1 MINAFFPLQLYGVDW
16 DGPLSPE
23 ENAIEVPDTRSPV
36 SNSDYAL
43 LIGEVSPLNDTT
55 IHGIDLYERTV
66 QFVTSRIQR

>member
-43 LIGEVSPLNDTT
+43 LIREVSPLNDTT

>member
-1 MINAFFPLQLYGVDW
+1 MNQAELQLYGVDW

-23 ENAIEVPDTRSPV
+23 ENAIEVPDTRYPV

-43 LIGEVSPLNDTT
+43 LIREVSPLNDTT